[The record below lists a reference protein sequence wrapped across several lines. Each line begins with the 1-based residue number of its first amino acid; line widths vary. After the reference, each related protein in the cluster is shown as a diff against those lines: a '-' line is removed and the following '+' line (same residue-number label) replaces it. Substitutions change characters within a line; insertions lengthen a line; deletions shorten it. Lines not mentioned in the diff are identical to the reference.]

1 MDEKFTKLREVYQKL
16 RQEHIVLLR
25 SNGEAQKSL
34 QKAETAVEEAN
45 TKRRVSRGWL
55 GAGGQYS

>member
-25 SNGEAQKSL
+25 SSGETQKTL
-34 QKAETAVEEAN
+34 QKAETEVEEGN
-45 TKRRVSRGWL
+45 TKRRVRG
-55 GAGGQYS
+55 G